1 MHSRRAGG
9 GGGNQC
15 EMECIV
21 RKSLVYLNIV
31 LIKKRI
37 WIRNMGIYSNNQ
49 KGEREYINYIKKRK
63 LL

>member
-1 MHSRRAGG
+1 MHSGRAGG

-49 KGEREYINYIKKRK
+49 KGERQYINYI
-63 LL
+63 